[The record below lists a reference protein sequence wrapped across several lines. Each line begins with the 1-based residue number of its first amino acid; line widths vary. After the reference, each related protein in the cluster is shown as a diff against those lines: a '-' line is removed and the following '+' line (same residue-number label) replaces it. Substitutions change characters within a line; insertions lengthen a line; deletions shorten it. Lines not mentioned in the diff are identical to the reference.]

1 VLFRLHADLR
11 PRSACAEVVVR
22 PALTA
27 TRVAHRARTSVHE
40 NSTQPRPQ
48 VETMRRLLDSID
60 RGY

>member
-1 VLFRLHADLR
+1 MLFRLHADL
-11 PRSACAEVVVR
+11 
-22 PALTA
+22 
-27 TRVAHRARTSVHE
+27 RARTSVHE